1 MPASTTSSFWLCV
14 IELATE
20 LLIAVVRRVGRS
32 GVFVFVFVLVF
43 VSVSVFVLS
52 GLLLLAG
59 VIIVILF
66 FLLVVANNDNAKTV
80 AGTH

>member
-43 VSVSVFVLS
+43 VSVFVLS